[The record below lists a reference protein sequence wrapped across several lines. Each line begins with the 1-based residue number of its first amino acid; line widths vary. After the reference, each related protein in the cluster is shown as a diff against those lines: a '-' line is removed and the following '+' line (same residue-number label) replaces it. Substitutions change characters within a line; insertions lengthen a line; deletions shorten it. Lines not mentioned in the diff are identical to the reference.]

1 MKVKEKKW
9 IRFRIHLVAVFFM
22 TGLAAVFA
30 RAYQLQILE
39 RDYLKDIAD
48 NGITG
53 ITKLP
58 PERGTIYD
66 REGNELAL
74 SVQVASIFAHPKLI
88 KNKEETA
95 KRLSGILKMKK
106 SNVRRI
112 LNDKRSFVWI
122 QRRISSRLGS
132 RVKTAGLEGIGV
144 TTETRRYYPGK
155 EIAAHLIG
163 FSGTDNQGLEGLEQ
177 KYDTFLRGPQ
187 QRLVRMR
194 DALGRS
200 FDMKTPIPS
209 GQGMHHLV
217 LTIDKQIQYK
227 AQQALKSAVKT
238 SKAKSGQCLI
248 VNPETGEILAL
259 AVVPEFNPN
268 IFSKYSANHW
278 RNRVVTDCFEPGST
292 IKAFLASACLEKAV
306 VTPTSMFDCEG
317 GKYKI
322 GGRIVHDTHE
332 YEELSMADIIVHSS
346 NIGAI
351 KLGEKLGHKTFVSYL
366 KKFGFGEKTGI
377 GLSGERSGFIRDSKE
392 TKKIGKATLCF
403 GQGMTA
409 TSLQL
414 AMAMSAIANG
424 GKLMQPYVVKKVM
437 DRAGNTVMENSP
449 KVVRRVISEK
459 TARKVSS
466 ILENVT
472 GADGTAPRAAIS
484 GFRVAGKTGTSQKVD
499 QKTKRYSKRKY
510 VASFVGFAPAEKPRM
525 VIMVAIDEPKGLY
538 YGGVVAGPVFKEVGL
553 WTLNHLGVNPQA
565 DLSGVADAKTKPI
578 KLLSKNIKP
587 LKENREKKSAKTDLN
602 PLEKGLLPDFRG
614 MGMREVLKQ
623 SRGLGLKVS
632 LKGSGLAMEQ
642 KPAAG
647 SLINQAKRLVVSFE
661 PPT

>member
-22 TGLAAVFA
+22 TGLATVFA
-30 RAYQLQILE
+30 RAYQLQVLE
-39 RDYLKDIAD
+39 RDYLKDVAD

-58 PERGTIYD
+58 PERGIIYD

-74 SVQVASIFAHPKLI
+74 SVQVGSIFAHPKTI
-88 KNKEETA
+88 KNRGETER
-95 KRLSGILKMKK
+95 RLSEILKIK
-106 SNVRRI
+106 RQDIHRI
-112 LNDKRSFVWI
+112 LNAKRSFVWI
-122 QRRISSRLGS
+122 KRRIPSTLAS
-132 RVKTAGLEGIGV
+132 RVKTAGMEGIGV

-187 QRLVRMR
+187 QNLVRMR
-194 DALGRS
+194 DARGRS
-200 FDMKTPIPS
+200 FDMKTPTPS

-217 LTIDKQIQYK
+217 LTIDKEIQYK
-227 AQQALKSAVKT
+227 AQQALASAVRD
-238 SKAKSGQCLI
+238 SGAKSGQCI
-248 VNPETGEILAL
+248 VVNPETGEILAM

-268 IFSKYSANHW
+268 IFSKYRAEQW
-278 RNRVVTDCFEPGST
+278 RNRVVTDCFEPGSS
-292 IKAFLASACLEKAV
+292 IKAFLVSACLEKGV
-306 VTPTSMFDCEG
+306 VTPDSMFDCEH
-317 GKYKI
+317 GKYEV

-332 YEELSMADIIVHSS
+332 YDKLSVADIVIHSS

-351 KLGEKLGHKTFVSYL
+351 KLGEKLGHEAFVSYL

-377 GLSGERSGFIRDSKE
+377 DISGERSGFIRDSKE
-392 TKKIGKATLCF
+392 SRKIGKATLCF
-403 GQGMTA
+403 GQGMTT

-424 GKLMQPYVVKKVM
+424 GKLMHPYVVKEII
-437 DRAGNTVMENSP
+437 DETGNAVMENSP

-459 TARKVSS
+459 TARNVAA

-472 GADGTAPRAAIS
+472 GPDGTAPKAAIA
-484 GFRVAGKTGTSQKVD
+484 GFRVAGKTGTSQTVD
-499 QKTKRYSKRKY
+499 EKTKRYSKTKY
-510 VASFVGFAPAEKPRM
+510 VASFVGFAPVEKPRV
-525 VIMVAIDEPKGLY
+525 VIMIAIDQPQGLY

-553 WTLNHLGVNPQA
+553 WTLNHLGVSPQA
-565 DLSGVADAKTKPI
+565 ELAMAADVKPSEPRTKII
-578 KLLSKNIKP
+578 KGSKGS
-587 LKENREKKSAKTDLN
+587 REKDATTAGSNLPDI
-602 PLEKGLLPDFRG
+602 GLLPDFKG

-623 SRGLGLKVS
+623 SRELGLKVS
-632 LKGSGLAMEQ
+632 LKGSGLAAEQ
-642 KPAAG
+642 QPAAG
-647 SLINQAKRLVVSFE
+647 SEISQTKGLVVHFK

>member
-22 TGLAAVFA
+22 TGLATVFA
-30 RAYQLQILE
+30 RAYQLQVLE
-39 RDYLKDIAD
+39 RDYLKDVAD

-53 ITKLP
+53 ITILP
-58 PERGTIYD
+58 PERGIIYD
-66 REGNELAL
+66 RDGNELAQ
-74 SVQVASIFAHPKLI
+74 SVQVGSIFAHPKLI
-88 KNKEETA
+88 KNREGTA
-95 KRLSGILKMKK
+95 RQLSEILKMKK
-106 SNVRRI
+106 QDIRGI

-122 QRRISSRLGS
+122 ERRISSTLAS
-132 RVKTAGLEGIGV
+132 RVKAAGLEGIGV

-187 QRLVRMR
+187 QNLVRMR
-194 DALGRS
+194 DARGRS
-200 FDMKTPIPS
+200 FDMKTPVPS

-217 LTIDKQIQYK
+217 LTIDKEIQYK
-227 AQQALKSAVKT
+227 VQQALASAVIN
-238 SKAKSGQCLI
+238 SGAKSGQCL
-248 VNPETGEILAL
+248 VVDPETGEILAM
-259 AVVPEFNPN
+259 AVFPEFNPN
-268 IFSKYSANHW
+268 IFSKYGAEHW

-292 IKAFLASACLEKAV
+292 IKAFLVSACLDKSV
-306 VTPTSMFDCEG
+306 VTPGSMFDCEN
-317 GKYKI
+317 GKYEV

-332 YEELSMADIIVHSS
+332 YGKLSVADIVIHSS

-351 KLGEKLGHKTFVSYL
+351 KLGEKLGHEAFVSYL
-366 KKFGFGEKTGI
+366 RKFGFGEQTGI
-377 GLSGERSGFIRDSKE
+377 DISGERSGFIRDSKE
-392 TKKIGKATLCF
+392 SKKIGKATLCF

-424 GKLMQPYVVKKVM
+424 GELMQPYVVKKII
-437 DRAGNTVMENSP
+437 DETGNTVMENNP

-459 TARKVSS
+459 TARKVTA

-472 GADGTAPRAAIS
+472 GPDGTAPKAAIS

-499 QKTKRYSKRKY
+499 KKTKRYSQNKY
-510 VASFVGFAPAEKPRM
+510 VASFVGFAPVEKPRVVM
-525 VIMVAIDEPKGLY
+525 MIAIDEPRGLH
-538 YGGVVAGPVFKEVGL
+538 YGGIVAGPVFNEVGL
-553 WTLNHLGVNPQA
+553 WTLNHLGVSPQA
-565 DLSGVADAKTKPI
+565 ELAMLVDAKPVEPQRKSI
-578 KLLSKNIKP
+578 KDS
-587 LKENREKKSAKTDLN
+587 KENSLP
-602 PLEKGLLPDFRG
+602 PLEEGLLPNFKG

-623 SRGLGLKVS
+623 SRELGLKVS
-632 LKGSGLAMEQ
+632 LKGSGLAAVQE
-642 KPAAG
+642 PVAG
-647 SLINQAKRLVVSFE
+647 SEINQTKNLIVHFK